1 MAKKKKAEKP
11 KREFTRRQLSHLQKQ
26 RRRQRIIFF
35 GGIAVIAAVVVIILV
50 GWIMGEYVPMHRTV
64 LKVNDTEFNMSYYID
79 VLKIAAENQGTSEI
93 NRLAGSVS
101 QQIIQDELIR
111 QAAEK
116 LGITVS
122 DKEIKETLK
131 NADIPENDGAA
142 GLVGGQMLK
151 DRLKTD
157 YFGSQVPKSDEQA
170 HVLAMLVESER
181 VALEITERLQNSE
194 NFTALA
200 GEFAQNYYSKNINQ
214 GDFGWHPRDI
224 YEYQLNNA
232 IPIEYAFNA
241 EIGTLSAPLF
251 DADAYMQLGYWLLR
265 VNDRPSEDSANV
277 SALLINS
284 RELAEGIKERLE
296 DGEDLGPIADEY
308 SNYSPSQEMHGE
320 LGLVHVSEEIS
331 ASFDDYAFNPET
343 VLGEWSDPIFDDTY
357 WTEGGYWLVEVVG
370 REEDRKIDREDRDY
384 LIEQLFNDWMTGIT
398 ADIENIVDDI
408 NLTEESQQWAIDRAL
423 KDLPEAGGNRNE

>member
-1 MAKKKKAEKP
+1 LAKKKKAEKP
-11 KREFTRRQLSHLQKQ
+11 QREFTRRQLSHLQKQ
-26 RRRQRIIFF
+26 RRRQRIIFY
-35 GGIAVIAAVVVIILV
+35 GGISVIAAVVIIILV
-50 GWIMGEYVPMHRTV
+50 GWVVGEYIPVHRTV
-64 LKVNDTEFNMSYYID
+64 IKVNDTEFSMSYYID
-79 VLKIAAENQGTSEI
+79 VLEIAVANQGTSEI
-93 NRLAGSVS
+93 NRLAGSVT

-122 DKEIKETLK
+122 DKEIEETMK
-131 NADIPENDGAA
+131 NMGIPENDGAA

-157 YFGSQVPKSDEQA
+157 YFGAQVPRSDEQVHA
-170 HVLAMLVESER
+170 LAMLVESER

-200 GEFAQNYYSKNINQ
+200 GEFAQNYYSKNVND

-224 YEYQLNNA
+224 YEYQLDSS

-241 EIGTLSAPLF
+241 EIGTLSDPLV
-251 DADAYMQLGYWLLR
+251 DEDAYMQLGYWLLR

-296 DGEDLGPIADEY
+296 AGEDLGPIAVEY

-331 ASFDDYAFNPET
+331 APFDDYAFNPDT
-343 VLGEWSDPIFDDTY
+343 VPGEWSDPIFDDTY
-357 WTEGGYWLVEVVG
+357 WTKGGYWLIEVAG

-384 LIEQLFNDWMTGIT
+384 LIDQLFSEWLTGVT
-398 ADIENIVDDI
+398 ANVENIVDDT
-408 NLTEESQQWAIDRAL
+408 NLNEESKQWAIDRIS
-423 KDLPEAGGNRNE
+423 KDLPEAGGQ